1 MPTPNRNQ
9 HATAERIPGAVPVA
23 LSIREVAKQT
33 GLSAAVLRVW
43 EFRYGWPR
51 PGRRENGYRIYPIT
65 LIPVLQAVR
74 EEIERG
80 RTIGDLLRDPVWS
93 EIMES
98 GRLPVV
104 AQPAE
109 PPRPD
114 WSTIPQPPSKEAG
127 DLRAKLECALERG
140 DTGTVAWVEAQ
151 AGRLHPREREVAV
164 TAVLELWRSCR
175 ALDAGR

>member
-80 RTIGDLLRDPVWS
+80 RTIGDLLILPRFCVRGFKRFLS
-93 EIMES
+93 AGFRS
-98 GRLPVV
+98 RL
-104 AQPAE
+104 
-109 PPRPD
+109 
-114 WSTIPQPPSKEAG
+114 G
-127 DLRAKLECALERG
+127 
-140 DTGTVAWVEAQ
+140 
-151 AGRLHPREREVAV
+151 
-164 TAVLELWRSCR
+164 
-175 ALDAGR
+175 